1 MDATAFDLIEDAWFS
16 IRDNFD
22 DLLQAAAT
30 PQARKSLLADRDG
43 ARDAYYHAL
52 GKAFDEQDHFVQ
64 KTKAELAGV
73 TGDLKAALRDL
84 QNLVAALALV
94 SSAVKL
100 MAALAAMVV

>member
-1 MDATAFDLIEDAWFS
+1 MADAFQLIEDAWFQ

-22 DLLQAAAT
+22 DLLQAAPTAE
-30 PQARKSLLADRDG
+30 ARKSVLADRDG

-73 TGDLKAALRDL
+73 TQDLKAALSDL
-84 QNLVAALALV
+84 QDLAAALSLV